1 MWNQAT
7 NITALTYFS
16 FFKAASQ
23 STLSDNG
30 NVLGLCNVLHMQP
43 LPGKTWWRKH
53 STNDLL
59 KNKAINCPKKLET
72 HNQWCLGINEHLIIG
87 WQVLSCSADL
97 KILLWSYARSSPL
110 VGRKA
115 LQHCMASSCYNCNTF
130 LYNFLTIL
138 RRQTLPLFYKCVNM
152 VCTNISPCLILWFEI
167 VRKF

>member
-115 LQHCMASSCYNCNTF
+115 LQHCFIVWRARVITVIPFYIIF
-130 LYNFLTIL
+130 L
-138 RRQTLPLFYKCVNM
+138 QFYEGKL
-152 VCTNISPCLILWFEI
+152 SPYFIN
-167 VRKF
+167 V